1 LWGVC
6 VCVENVRLLVS
17 DLLYLSVRSANQWR
31 ELLVDVTEQV
41 LVLVAVVEW
50 TVDVVVVTVENSGV
64 ATYSGVSTRWVSQS
78 MEDSLKRKP

>member
-1 LWGVC
+1 MWGVC

>member
-1 LWGVC
+1 M
-6 VCVENVRLLVS
+6 
-17 DLLYLSVRSANQWR
+17 
-31 ELLVDVTEQV
+31 
-41 LVLVAVVEW
+41 LVAVVEW